1 MKRVLILGAGGRDF
15 HNFNVLFRNNPEYEV
30 VGFTAAQIPYIS
42 NRTYP
47 PELSGK
53 LYPNG
58 IKIYDEEKLP
68 ELIKELK
75 VDECILSYSDLSY
88 IEVFKKACIAN
99 ENGASFV
106 LVAPKATMLK
116 SNKKVIA
123 VCASRTGAGKSE
135 VCRYIT
141 KILKEEKIKFV
152 VVRHPMPYGDLRK
165 QIVQRFEKL
174 KDLDEQNCTIEE
186 REEYE
191 PHIKMGNVVYAGV
204 DYEKILREAEKEA
217 DVIVWDGGNNDLP
230 FFEPDLLITVVDPI
244 RSGNEIS
251 YYPGELAVRMAD
263 VIIVN
268 KVNVAKREDVEKVI
282 ANVKSI
288 NKNRRNAKI
297 FLTESIVSVDN
308 PGLIE
313 GKRVI
318 VVEDGPSV
326 THGELGFGAATV
338 AAQQFKAKEIV
349 DPRPFAVGSIKEA
362 YKKYKHLKNVVPA
375 LGYSK
380 KQIMELEATLN
391 KADCDSIVSATI
403 DLRRLLNLNKPLAQV
418 SFEIKEDGK
427 FKEYI
432 KDFLSNLQKRF

>member
-1 MKRVLILGAGGRDF
+1 MKKVLILGAGGRDF
-15 HNFNVLFRNNPEYEV
+15 HNFNVLFRNNPEYKV

-42 NRTYP
+42 NRIYP

-53 LYPNG
+53 FYPDG
-58 IKIYDEEKLP
+58 IKIFDEEKLP
-68 ELIKELK
+68 ELVKKLK

-88 IEVFKKACIAN
+88 IEVFNKACIAN
-99 ENGASFV
+99 ENGADFV

-116 SNKKVIA
+116 SKKKVIA

-135 VCRYIT
+135 VSRYIT
-141 KILKEEKIKFV
+141 KILKEEKKRFV
-152 VVRHPMPYGDLRK
+152 VVRHPMPYGDLKK

-174 KDLDEQNCTIEE
+174 EDLDKQNCTIEE

-191 PHIKMGNVVYAGV
+191 PHIKIGNIVYAGV
-204 DYEKILREAEKEA
+204 DYEQILKEAEKEA
-217 DVIVWDGGNNDLP
+217 EVIVWDGGNNDLP

-268 KVNVAKREDVEKVI
+268 KVNVAKREDVEKVV
-282 ANVKSI
+282 ANIKRI
-288 NKNRRNAKI
+288 NKKKENAKI
-297 FLTESIVSVDN
+297 FLTESVVSVDN
-308 PGLIE
+308 PRLIE

-326 THGELGFGAATV
+326 THGELGFGAAMV
-338 AAQQFKAKEIV
+338 AAQQFGAKEII
-349 DPRPFAVGSIKEA
+349 DPKPYAVGSIKEA
-362 YKKYKHLKNVVPA
+362 YSKFKHLKNVVPA

-380 KQIMELEATLN
+380 KQILELEATLN
-391 KADCDSIVSATI
+391 KAECDSIVSATI
-403 DLRRLLNLNKPLAQV
+403 DLRRILNLNKSLAQV

-427 FKEYI
+427 LKEQV
-432 KDFLSNLQKRF
+432 KKFLSNL